1 MTNCNGKKTFREWQY
16 FKLSITS
23 FDQDIDN
30 DNNIDQMTW
39 RQWLNSALKRSY
51 GIFGEGVEYSFLHVD
66 NKVAYI
72 RVNYADKD
80 TLASSISTYIS
91 TEDLIGAP
99 LAVTILQESSNLERL
114 EITDDDRIWLK
125 RAVEED
131 KEDGACI

>member
-1 MTNCNGKKTFREWQY
+1 MGKRIFREWHY

-30 DNNIDQMTW
+30 DHIIDQMTW
-39 RQWLNSALKRSY
+39 RQWFNGALKRSY

-66 NKVAYI
+66 DKIAYM

-80 TLASSISTYIS
+80 IFASSISTYIS

-99 LAVTILQESSNLERL
+99 LTVTILQESSSLKLL
-114 EITDDDRIWLK
+114 EITEHDRIWLK
-125 RAVEED
+125 RAVEEE
-131 KEDGACI
+131 EDDSKCT

>member
-1 MTNCNGKKTFREWQY
+1 
-16 FKLSITS
+16 
-23 FDQDIDN
+23 
-30 DNNIDQMTW
+30 MTW

-99 LAVTILQESSNLERL
+99 LAVTILQESPNLERL

-125 RAVEED
+125 RAVEDD